1 MRCLEPV
8 AIIAASLSFK
18 DPFVC
23 PLHKQ
28 VLRTSQL
35 LLLLLCWFMHVQ
47 QAADAAKRR
56 FALSSMSD
64 HVAVCVKPRAQHPHV
79 FKALFVTFC
88 HSYNAVKGWQAAL
101 RAGAGERFVR
111 DNFLS
116 HATLQMLQVRT
127 CAGPLSQQCFAAN

>member
-1 MRCLEPV
+1 MLLWAVMMRCLEPI

-35 LLLLLCWFMHVQ
+35 LLLFLSWLMHLQ

-64 HVAVCVKPRAQHPHV
+64 HVAVCVNPRARNIRMFSKHY
-79 FKALFVTFC
+79 L
-88 HSYNAVKGWQAAL
+88 
-101 RAGAGERFVR
+101 
-111 DNFLS
+111 
-116 HATLQMLQVRT
+116 
-127 CAGPLSQQCFAAN
+127 